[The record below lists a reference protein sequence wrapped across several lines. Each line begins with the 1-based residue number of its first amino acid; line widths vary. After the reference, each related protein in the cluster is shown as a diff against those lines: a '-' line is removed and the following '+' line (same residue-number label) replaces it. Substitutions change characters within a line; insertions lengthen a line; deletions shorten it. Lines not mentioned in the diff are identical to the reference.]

1 MITNIVL
8 HYSEAQRVS
17 FYLDRKLSRYKDMM
31 PKDNPFYDDLLLKIY
46 GLNCC
51 DLLAAFF
58 SPGLKHFRENDTLSC
73 MNEYELKK
81 IYLVCTCT
89 TKLRSHKIFLKKFTI

>member
-8 HYSEAQRVS
+8 HYSEAQRVF
-17 FYLDRKLSRYKDMM
+17 FYLDKKLSPNKDVM

-46 GLNCC
+46 GLNYC

-58 SPGLKHFRENDTLSC
+58 SPDLKHFRENDTLSC
-73 MNEYELKK
+73 MNEYE
-81 IYLVCTCT
+81 
-89 TKLRSHKIFLKKFTI
+89 

>member
-8 HYSEAQRVS
+8 HYSEAQRVF

-46 GLNCC
+46 GLN
-51 DLLAAFF
+51 LVIF
-58 SPGLKHFRENDTLSC
+58 SPLFSAQVYNISVK
-73 MNEYELKK
+73 
-81 IYLVCTCT
+81 
-89 TKLRSHKIFLKKFTI
+89 TIH